1 MVKVTG
7 LCAGYDNREVLH
19 DVSLEFLPG
28 RVTTIIGENGCGKS
42 TLLKAIAGQIDI
54 SGGNVMIGDRDRT
67 KMNIREVARTV
78 AYLAQSKTTPDIT
91 VGRMVL
97 HGRFPYLTYPRRYSK
112 RDLEIAQ
119 EAMKIMGITELRD
132 MTLSQLSGGMRQK
145 VYIAMALAQQSPV
158 ILMDEPTTFLDITQQ
173 LLFTE
178 SARNLAKDNKTVIM
192 VLHDLLLAL
201 KWSDEIVVMHEGK
214 AIFNGTPEE
223 VIASGT
229 IEKVY
234 GVVVKSVSEKDKVN
248 YYYDY

>member
-112 RDLEIAQ
+112 RDLEIAR

-178 SARNLAKDNKTVIM
+178 SARDLAKDNKTVIM

>member
-158 ILMDEPTTFLDITQQ
+158 IIMDEPTTFLDITQQ

-178 SARNLAKDNKTVIM
+178 SARDLAKDNKTVIM

>member
-7 LCAGYDNREVLH
+7 RCAGYDNREVLH

-178 SARNLAKDNKTVIM
+178 SARDLAKDNKTVIM

>member
-173 LLFTE
+173 LLFIE
-178 SARNLAKDNKTVIM
+178 SARDLAKDNKTVIM

>member
-78 AYLAQSKTTPDIT
+78 AYLAQSKITPDIT

-178 SARNLAKDNKTVIM
+178 SARDLAKDNKTVIM

>member
-1 MVKVTG
+1 
-7 LCAGYDNREVLH
+7 
-19 DVSLEFLPG
+19 
-28 RVTTIIGENGCGKS
+28 
-42 TLLKAIAGQIDI
+42 
-54 SGGNVMIGDRDRT
+54 MIGDRDRT

-112 RDLEIAQ
+112 RDLEIAR

-178 SARNLAKDNKTVIM
+178 SARDLAKDNKTVIM

>member
-132 MTLSQLSGGMRQK
+132 MTLSQLSGSMRQK

-178 SARNLAKDNKTVIM
+178 SARDLAKDNKTVIM

>member
-178 SARNLAKDNKTVIM
+178 SARDLAKDNKTVIM

>member
-54 SGGNVMIGDRDRT
+54 FGGNVMIGDRDRT

-178 SARNLAKDNKTVIM
+178 SARDLAKDNKTVIM

>member
-28 RVTTIIGENGCGKS
+28 RGTTIIGENGCGKS

-54 SGGNVMIGDRDRT
+54 FGGNVMIGDRDRT

-178 SARNLAKDNKTVIM
+178 SARDLAKDNKTVIM

>member
-54 SGGNVMIGDRDRT
+54 FGGNVMIGDRDRT

-112 RDLEIAQ
+112 RDLEIAR

-178 SARNLAKDNKTVIM
+178 SARDLAKDNKTVIM

>member
-178 SARNLAKDNKTVIM
+178 SARDLAKDNKTVIM

-214 AIFNGTPEE
+214 AIIDKCDEEKAKLTVDDLLSTFNA
-223 VIASGT
+223 IS
-229 IEKVY
+229 IEC
-234 GVVVKSVSEKDKVN
+234 GN
-248 YYYDY
+248 

>member
-178 SARNLAKDNKTVIM
+178 SARDLAKDNKIVIM